1 MRSVDMKNRNSR
13 KEKMSINGK
22 RVYAFNKRD
31 AVKQLQRGRENEKE
45 FIMLHDHTEPDENDC
60 YN

>member
-1 MRSVDMKNRNSR
+1 MKNRNSR

-22 RVYAFNKRD
+22 QVYAFNKRD

-45 FIMLHDHTEPDENDC
+45 FIMLDDHTEPDENDC
-60 YN
+60 NN